1 MDRENYDHVL
11 ESGRV
16 NIVREI
22 KIVLDLCPANTI
34 LSILRDL
41 FTRLVRGE
49 SELQRLAVAGDEGS
63 EL

>member
-41 FTRLVRGE
+41 FSRLVRGE
-49 SELQRLAVAGDEGS
+49 SELQRLSVDDD
-63 EL
+63 